1 MLLWL
6 RLPPSLSGGSLQAA
20 ILGGE
25 TSAKVQ
31 DLLLLDVAPLSLG
44 IETAGGI
51 MTTLI
56 PRNTTIPTKKEQV
69 RRLMSRAWFIL
80 GQLTDRMSFGWFSAL
95 VLDVCYQAMMS
106 CLHLLATCMASP
118 HAESALSRQG
128 CAVILTVLCMLV
140 QQQRPSAFD

>member
-1 MLLWL
+1 M
-6 RLPPSLSGGSLQAA
+6 QAA

-25 TSAKVQ
+25 TSGKVQ

-69 RRLMSRAWFIL
+69 RARALYF
-80 GQLTDRMSFGWFSAL
+80 
-95 VLDVCYQAMMS
+95 
-106 CLHLLATCMASP
+106 
-118 HAESALSRQG
+118 
-128 CAVILTVLCMLV
+128 
-140 QQQRPSAFD
+140 